1 MKDKHLNI
9 VSFNV
14 PYPANY
20 GGVIDVFYKI
30 KALEKYGVKIHLH
43 CFKYGRKESKKLEKI
58 CETVNYYDRNMN
70 WKNFISKIPFIVKSR
85 TVKQLLKNLIQIDAP
100 ILFEGL
106 HSCAFLNHPD
116 LRNKKQFVR
125 THNIE
130 MNYYKLLFKHE
141 RKIIHKIYLY
151 FEYLKIKSFEKKI
164 NEAQHIFSIS
174 PKDQNHFSRLGR
186 SSYIKAFHQDE
197 KVTSNLGLG
206 DYAIYHGNLTV
217 SENESSALFLIQKI
231 FSQLKFPLIIAGYK
245 PSKKII
251 TKANKYKHIKVIDSP
266 KEENMNKLIEN
277 AQIQLLP
284 SMQDTGIKLKLLKS
298 LFKGRHCIA
307 NKNTIYKTGLEHTCH
322 NAENTNDWILK
333 IKELK
338 KLPFTKEDYD
348 KRSKYLKEFDSKIE
362 TQKIINI
369 IYPQNE

>member
-1 MKDKHLNI
+1 MK
-9 VSFNV
+9 
-14 PYPANY
+14 
-20 GGVIDVFYKI
+20 
-30 KALEKYGVKIHLH
+30 
-43 CFKYGRKESKKLEKI
+43 
-58 CETVNYYDRNMN
+58 
-70 WKNFISKIPFIVKSR
+70 
-85 TVKQLLKNLIQIDAP
+85 
-100 ILFEGL
+100 
-106 HSCAFLNHPD
+106 
-116 LRNKKQFVR
+116 
-125 THNIE
+125 
-130 MNYYKLLFKHE
+130 
-141 RKIIHKIYLY
+141 
-151 FEYLKIKSFEKKI
+151 KKI

-266 KEENMNKLIEN
+266 REENMNKLIEN

-307 NKNTIYKTGLEHTCH
+307 NKNTILKTGLEHTCH
-322 NAENTNDWILK
+322 NAESTNDWIRK

-338 KLPFTKEDYD
+338 KLPFTKEDYNM
-348 KRSKYLKEFDSKIE
+348 RSKYLKEFDSKIE